1 MIKFLLINTNS
12 LNRMI
17 IGRVEEHNK
26 LKIKGELIMKLVG
39 ICKIFKLEEVSEKR
53 AKGQIYF
60 STKRGEDE
68 EGNAEFETSFINA
81 RVVGKA
87 KKQLDELA
95 SVMDVEK
102 LKIDIT
108 ESSLKSVSYQNKQK
122 QWKTYTEVVI
132 FDFDIPKETKD
143 EPKQNKKSYRK

>member
-1 MIKFLLINTNS
+1 
-12 LNRMI
+12 
-17 IGRVEEHNK
+17 
-26 LKIKGELIMKLVG
+26 MKLVG
-39 ICKIFKLEEVSEKR
+39 ICRVFKLEEVSEKC

-68 EGNAEFETSFINA
+68 NGNTQFETSFINA
-81 RVVGKA
+81 RLVGKA

-108 ESSLKSVSYQNKQK
+108 ESSFKSVSYQDKQK
-122 QWKTYTEVVI
+122 QWKTYSEVVI
-132 FDFDIPKETKD
+132 FDFVIPKEVKD
-143 EPKQNKKSYRK
+143 ELIRPKKSYSK

>member
-1 MIKFLLINTNS
+1 
-12 LNRMI
+12 
-17 IGRVEEHNK
+17 
-26 LKIKGELIMKLVG
+26 MKLVG
-39 ICKIFKLEEVSEKR
+39 ICKIFKLEEVSPKC

-68 EGNAEFETSFINA
+68 NGNTQFETSFINA

-95 SVMDVEK
+95 NAMDVEK
-102 LKIDIT
+102 LKIEVT
-108 ESSLKSVSYQNKQK
+108 ESSFKSVSYQDKQK

-143 EPKQNKKSYRK
+143 EPKQTKKSYRK

>member
-1 MIKFLLINTNS
+1 
-12 LNRMI
+12 
-17 IGRVEEHNK
+17 
-26 LKIKGELIMKLVG
+26 MKLVG
-39 ICKIFKLEEVSEKR
+39 ICRVFKLEEVSEKC

-68 EGNAEFETSFINA
+68 NGNTQFETSFVNA
-81 RVVGKA
+81 RLVGKA

-108 ESSLKSVSYQNKQK
+108 ESSFKSVSYQDKQK
-122 QWKTYTEVVI
+122 QWKTYSEVVI
-132 FDFDIPKETKD
+132 CDFEIPKEVKD
-143 EPKQNKKSYRK
+143 EPKQPKKSYRK

>member
-1 MIKFLLINTNS
+1 
-12 LNRMI
+12 
-17 IGRVEEHNK
+17 
-26 LKIKGELIMKLVG
+26 MKLVG
-39 ICKIFKLEEVSEKR
+39 ICKVFKLEELSPKC

-68 EGNAEFETSFINA
+68 NGNAEFETSFINA
-81 RVVGKA
+81 RIVGKA

-108 ESSLKSVSYQNKQK
+108 ESSFKSVSYQDKQK

-132 FDFDIPKETKD
+132 FDFDIPKEFKD
-143 EPKQNKKSYRK
+143 EPKQTKKSYRK

>member
-1 MIKFLLINTNS
+1 
-12 LNRMI
+12 
-17 IGRVEEHNK
+17 
-26 LKIKGELIMKLVG
+26 MKLVG
-39 ICKIFKLEEVSEKR
+39 ICRVSKLEEVSEKC

-68 EGNAEFETSFINA
+68 KGQPQFETSFVNA
-81 RVVGKA
+81 RIVGKA
-87 KKQLDELA
+87 KKQLDDLA

-108 ESSLKSVSYQNKQK
+108 ESSFKSVSYQDKQK

-132 FDFDIPKETKD
+132 FDFDIPKEVKD
-143 EPKQNKKSYRK
+143 EPKQSKKSYRK